1 MTTAEAQPLTVSA
14 TQMERL
20 RSTLAAM
27 TAAESAAAEAAE
39 AQGLAKSDRDSKQDS
54 FRQAVDGI
62 AGAEATDEEE
72 HRIAGLSVDL
82 RRSEQKFTEADREK
96 RSRADHEKK
105 VKDRFLRVAMEI
117 AEGQPDLYS
126 KDIATGDAW
135 KGVPIAD
142 IVGDLQA
149 AQFVKAG
156 LHTLGDMCEG
166 YKRITDLVK
175 SGDITQQGMD
185 FVCQQVAE
193 AMTTRMY
200 GKHLPVEMRKLA
212 GKERK
217 AMPTTKAEKPAKGDK
232 DEESEE

>member
-27 TAAESAAAEAAE
+27 TAAETAAAEAAE

-62 AGAEATDEEE
+62 EGEEATDDEE

-82 RRSEQKFTEADREK
+82 RRSEQRFTEADREK

-105 VKDRFLRVAMEI
+105 LKDRFLKVAMEI

-126 KDIATGDAW
+126 KDIATSDAW
-135 KGVPIAD
+135 KGVLLAD
-142 IVGDLQA
+142 IVGDLHA

-156 LHTLGDMCEG
+156 LHTIGDVCEG

-193 AMTTRMY
+193 AMVTRMY
-200 GKHLPVEMRKLA
+200 GKHLPAEMRKLA

-217 AMPTTKAEKPAKGDK
+217 AMPKAEKPAKAEAEG
-232 DEESEE
+232 DEE